1 MIRRPPRS
9 TRTDTLFPYTT
20 LFRSQAA
27 GRLSFI
33 PHLPGRSM
41 ASLRRSLDRLYLAA
55 GALAVLCLIAIGL
68 LVLLSIL
75 PLLHGIYVTRLTDYA
90 GYAMPASS
98 FLALSY
104 TYGCDRLI
112 LLGLLFDTFPVR
124 PRPSPT
130 R

>member
-55 GALAVLCLIAIGL
+55 GALAGLCLIAIGI
-68 LVLLSIL
+68 LVLLSIVTR
-75 PLLHGIYVTRLTDYA
+75 LLGIYVAGLTDYA
-90 GYAMPASS
+90 GYAMAAST
-98 FLALSY
+98 FLALAY
-104 TYGCDRLI
+104 TFSCGGHIRSEAHTSELQ
-112 LLGLLFDTFPVR
+112 
-124 PRPSPT
+124 
-130 R
+130 